1 MGLRRLARQ
10 LKAGRRKAALALG
23 YAAYVEAETQA
34 GRKHV
39 GKRAWRETLA
49 GPSTLRVASEW
60 RDGGGA
66 GCAAGRA
73 WSS

>member
-10 LKAGRRKAALALG
+10 MRTGRRKAALALG

-34 GRKHV
+34 GRKPV

-49 GPSTLRVASEW
+49 GPSTLRVASE
-60 RDGGGA
+60 
-66 GCAAGRA
+66 
-73 WSS
+73 